1 MKRKRGGGGEGE
13 DVGVGEGEQ
22 VEGGGGRRWDRKGF
36 ILKKVEERGRSVG
49 GGGGKGMT
57 RCGKKDRRKGEVIS
71 DKGND
76 KWKDKRRERTG

>member
-1 MKRKRGGGGEGE
+1 M
-13 DVGVGEGEQ
+13 
-22 VEGGGGRRWDRKGF
+22 
-36 ILKKVEERGRSVG
+36 KKVEERGRSVG

-71 DKGND
+71 DKGNE